1 MMTERQLHIL
11 QAIVDGFIQSAQPV
25 GSRQLSKLETVPFSA
40 ATIRNDMADLEELGF
55 LEKTHTSSGRVPSEK
70 GYRFYV
76 DHLLEKE
83 HLNKEDLSRIRGI
96 FNDRLLEAELLIRKT
111 ADILSE
117 LTNYTSVLLGP
128 DVKQHRVKKFQI
140 IPLSADSAVAIIV
153 TDAGHV
159 EHRTFHVPE
168 DVHPADIERMVNL
181 LNDRLVNIP
190 LHELDARL
198 GHEMARLLERHVGRY
213 GKMFTSFRQAVSSAN
228 DDDRVIFGGMLN
240 MLSQPEFH
248 DPDKA
253 RQVIHYM
260 EDAPLAGMLLDF
272 GKEGIHIRIGSE
284 NGHLAMEDCSVITAS
299 YTAGEGRK
307 GAIAIVG
314 PTRMDYGRVVSIL
327 DYMSRGLSRE
337 LGRLP

>member
-83 HLNKEDLSRIRGI
+83 RLEQEDLDRIRSI
-96 FNDRLLEAELLIRKT
+96 FNDRLLETELLIRKT

-117 LTNYTSVLLGP
+117 LTTYTSVLLGP
-128 DVKQHRVKKFQI
+128 DVKQHRVKRFQI

-168 DVHPADIERMVNL
+168 EVHPADIERMVNL
-181 LNDRLVNIP
+181 LNDRLVGIP

-198 GHEMARLLERHVGRY
+198 GRELHELLERHVGRY
-213 GKMFTSFRQAVSSAN
+213 GDMFSSFREAVSSAN
-228 DDDRVIFGGMLN
+228 DERVVFGGMLN
-240 MLSQPEFH
+240 MLAQPEFN
-248 DPDKA
+248 DPEKA
-253 RQVIHYM
+253 RQVMHYM
-260 EDAPLAGMLLDF
+260 EDSPFAGLLLDI

-307 GAIAIVG
+307 GAIAIIG
-314 PTRMDYGRVVSIL
+314 PTRMDYGRVVSVL